1 MGNRERI
8 TIIIVIIKLFKI
20 SVKKGAILTI
30 KVDVHLCTG
39 EETHDNIDF
48 VWLRKVTMWSF
59 QRDTCHICFCQQ
71 DLEYEQNIHSHFP
84 PGCDMLDQPRM
95 WAHLQYDYSRQEF
108 SPLLHDLIN
117 WMSGRGL
124 ERNLTVCKYG
134 WGWGRGEGGTQRAAL
149 GCQSHHYAEADLTRC
164 LGEVWFSNRLVL
176 KSECYKCYSLYNWG
190 KDITHRKWLQFSIFW
205 APVTKETLTKWLKEI
220 SLRSSGSLVI
230 ELHAPHSLLLTA
242 IASTKW
248 TVLETQRTC
257 PYAWDCLFTVEVD
270 IIHPHFSNKEIESY
284 SLAGKKEKDSN
295 PGLRSWRSSFVVLLL
310 CQCHSA

>member
-1 MGNRERI
+1 
-8 TIIIVIIKLFKI
+8 
-20 SVKKGAILTI
+20 
-30 KVDVHLCTG
+30 
-39 EETHDNIDF
+39 
-48 VWLRKVTMWSF
+48 
-59 QRDTCHICFCQQ
+59 
-71 DLEYEQNIHSHFP
+71 
-84 PGCDMLDQPRM
+84 MLDQPRM

-220 SLRSSGSLVI
+220 DLMSKWGPRMLRKDFTLAKCVGWKWWWIFPLSLKATIKIWHFLHTHVHVYIFTDYTHTFLFDYYYFLFWLAAWSRCGSRKPVYNPWDSTSVNSNLICSGEIFGSCNQDTWKLVYM
-230 ELHAPHSLLLTA
+230 TGM
-242 IASTKW
+242 
-248 TVLETQRTC
+248 
-257 PYAWDCLFTVEVD
+257 
-270 IIHPHFSNKEIESY
+270 N
-284 SLAGKKEKDSN
+284 
-295 PGLRSWRSSFVVLLL
+295 
-310 CQCHSA
+310 